1 MGDGDGSTLTTVPS
15 SYLRYLPACYGKAGA
30 DGSAASNADPPF
42 VALYLK
48 IFEKVLSGIAD
59 GDDLTNAP
67 SPPGPLNDVTAY
79 RAGIRQLLDAT
90 VIGNLF
96 YPRWSFLYANSSA
109 AEFMPPLSEDANA
122 ETLFDTLANYFG
134 LPPYDSDANGLSG
147 VEVWARSFLQWLG
160 GTIGLNVD
168 KNWTI
173 DASRTLIAQTFPLDR
188 ARGTPMGMTWLLNAR
203 LGARTAPVVGIA
215 LENVSVLD
223 CMRPALIVCDE
234 DTSAPPTFYVFD
246 CYPDEECAV
255 VISDLVGPE
264 IDYNAADGSFD
275 VNDAG
280 LLSYVP
286 WRFEVD
292 VTLTVDAGV
301 SSTDQRNAVFAYFR
315 MLRSALVAA
324 KPALTTYVV
333 SFTLNQHSQE
343 DEQRQRQRQKRIRY
357 NVGVAG
363 KIDMIEDI

>member
-1 MGDGDGSTLTTVPS
+1 MADGDGSTLTTVS
-15 SYLRYLPACYGKAGA
+15 SRYLRYLPACYGNPGA
-30 DGSAASNADPPF
+30 DGSEASGADLPF

-59 GDDLTNAP
+59 GDELKNAP
-67 SPPGPLNDVTAY
+67 SPPGPLNDVTAC

-96 YPRWSFLYANSSA
+96 YPRWSFLYANSRG
-109 AEFMPPLSEDANA
+109 AEFTPPLSEDADA
-122 ETLFDTLANYFG
+122 QTLFDTLANYFG
-134 LPPYDSDANGLSG
+134 LPPYDSGANGLSA

-160 GTIGLNVD
+160 GTIGSNVD

-173 DASRTLIAQTFPLDR
+173 DASRKLIAQAFPLDR

-203 LGARTAPVVGIA
+203 LRARAAPVAGVA
-215 LENVSVLD
+215 LGDVSVID
-223 CMRPALIVCDE
+223 CMRPALVVCDE

-246 CYPDEECAV
+246 CYPDDETAV
-255 VISDLVGPE
+255 VISDLAGPQ
-264 IDYNAADGSFD
+264 IDYDCASGTFD
-275 VNDAG
+275 VDDSG
-280 LLSYVP
+280 LFAYVP

-315 MLRSALVAA
+315 MLRSALAEA

-333 SFTLNQHSQE
+333 SFTLNQHSQHH
-343 DEQRQRQRQKRIRY
+343 EQQERQKRIRY
-357 NVGVAG
+357 SVGPVG
-363 KIDMIEDI
+363 KVDMVEDI